1 MKPRSI
7 NNQTEIEAIIRKCEV
22 CHIAMVDHEGMPYL
36 VPMNFGYR
44 DGTVY
49 LHSSCE
55 GRKMEILRN
64 NPQVCIG
71 FSTDYVLR
79 HQHPEVA
86 CSYSM
91 KYRSLL
97 MAGTVE
103 WITGPEEKTAAMNI
117 IMQQYTG
124 RDFQY
129 NMPAIR
135 EVCVFR
141 LVPREIS
148 GRAYG
153 Y

>member
-1 MKPRSI
+1 MKARSI
-7 NNQTEIEAIIRKCEV
+7 SSKEEIEDIIRKCEV
-22 CHIAMVDHEGMPYL
+22 CHMAMVDPDGLPYL
-36 VPMNFGYR
+36 LPMNFGYR
-44 DGTVY
+44 EGAVY
-49 LHSSCE
+49 LHSSAE
-55 GRKMEILRN
+55 GRKIDILRN

-71 FSTDYVLR
+71 FSTDYLLR

-97 MAGTVE
+97 MTGTVE
-103 WITGPEEKTAAMNI
+103 WIEDPDEKIAAMNI
-117 IMQQYTG
+117 IMQHYTG
-124 RDFQY
+124 LDFPY

-141 LVPREIS
+141 LLPRQVS